1 MKRARARSLVVLEEG
16 IPVLWDPLCM
26 MRRDL
31 FLTMAH
37 PATDAKLH
45 LVDTREL
52 ILLLLLLPFRYTATT
67 VTTALHH
74 YHLT

>member
-1 MKRARARSLVVLEEG
+1 
-16 IPVLWDPLCM
+16 M